1 MPQTVLITGANRG
14 IGLEMTKQ
22 AAARGNT
29 IIACTRNAMEAPA
42 LVALARDNPAIT
54 VLGLDVTAEGDIK
67 QIAAGMRRK
76 VDLLVCNA
84 GVLDSYGGLDDL
96 ARNSRAIETVLMT
109 NIAGVYFTVRSF
121 LPHLMMAVETKEIQ
135 TDNNDTT
142 RADSMTGRIAII
154 SSIMGSQTLSAANAP
169 IYRASKAAATNLARS
184 FAVELAPRGIAVGA
198 YHPGWVRTD
207 MGGPNADVAPADSAA
222 GLLQRFDSLSLE
234 TTGVYETYDGIALP
248 F

>member
-1 MPQTVLITGANRG
+1 MTQTIMITGANRG
-14 IGLEMTKQ
+14 IGFEMTKQ
-22 AAARGNT
+22 AAAHGNA
-29 IIACTRNAMEAPA
+29 IIACARNVMEAPA
-42 LVALARDNPAIT
+42 LVALARNNPAIT
-54 VLGLDVTAEGDIK
+54 LLGLDVTAEGDMK

-84 GVLDSYGGLDDL
+84 GVLDSYGGLDDP

-109 NIAGVYFTVRSF
+109 NIAGVYFTVRAF
-121 LPHLMMAVETKEIQ
+121 LPHLLMTAETE
-135 TDNNDTT
+135 TSDSDT
-142 RADSMTGRIAII
+142 AKGDAMIGRIAII

-207 MGGPNADVAPADSAA
+207 MGGPNADVAPVDSAA
-222 GLLQRFDSLSLE
+222 GLLERFDLLSLE
-234 TTGVYETYDGIALP
+234 TTG
-248 F
+248 

>member
-1 MPQTVLITGANRG
+1 MPQTIMITGANRG
-14 IGLEMTKQ
+14 IGFEMTKQ
-22 AAARGNT
+22 AAARGDT
-29 IIACTRNAMEAPA
+29 IIACARNVMEAPA
-42 LVALARDNPAIT
+42 LVALARDNSAIT
-54 VLGLDVTAEGDIK
+54 LLGLDVTAEGDMK

-76 VDLLVCNA
+76 VDLLICNA
-84 GVLDSYGGLDDL
+84 GVLDSYGGLDDP

-109 NIAGVYFTVRSF
+109 NIAGVYFTVRAF
-121 LPHLMMAVETKEIQ
+121 LPHLLMAAETET
-135 TDNNDTT
+135 TDSDTT
-142 RADSMTGRIAII
+142 KADVMIGRIAII

-222 GLLQRFDSLSLE
+222 GLLQRFDFLSLE
-234 TTGVYETYDGIALP
+234 TTGIYETYDGTALP

>member
-1 MPQTVLITGANRG
+1 MTQTIMITGANRG
-14 IGLEMTKQ
+14 IGFEMTKQ

-29 IIACTRNAMEAPA
+29 IIACARNVMEAPA
-42 LVALARDNPAIT
+42 LVALARNNPAIT
-54 VLGLDVTAEGDIK
+54 LLGLDVTAEGDMK

-84 GVLDSYGGLDDL
+84 GVLDSYGGLDDP

-109 NIAGVYFTVRSF
+109 NIAGVYFTVRAF
-121 LPHLMMAVETKEIQ
+121 LPHLLMTAETE
-135 TDNNDTT
+135 TSDSDT
-142 RADSMTGRIAII
+142 AKGNAMIGRIAII

-222 GLLQRFDSLSLE
+222 GLLQRFALLSLE
-234 TTGVYETYDGIALP
+234 TSGIYESYDGTALP

>member
-1 MPQTVLITGANRG
+1 MTQTIMITGANRG
-14 IGLEMTKQ
+14 IGFEMTKQ
-22 AAARGNT
+22 AAARGDT
-29 IIACTRNAMEAPA
+29 IIACARNVMEAPA
-42 LVALARDNPAIT
+42 LVALARGNPAIT
-54 VLGLDVTAEGDIK
+54 LLGLDVTAEGDMK

-76 VDLLVCNA
+76 VDMLVCNA
-84 GVLDSYGGLDDL
+84 GVLDSYGGLDDP

-109 NIAGVYFTVRSF
+109 NIAGVYFTVRAF
-121 LPHLMMAVETKEIQ
+121 LPHLLMAAETET
-135 TDNNDTT
+135 TDSDTSK
-142 RADSMTGRIAII
+142 ADTMIGRIAII

-222 GLLQRFDSLSLE
+222 GLLQRFDLLSLE
-234 TTGVYETYDGIALP
+234 TTGIYETYDGTALP

>member
-1 MPQTVLITGANRG
+1 MTQTIMITGANRG
-14 IGLEMTKQ
+14 IGFEMTKQ
-22 AAARGNT
+22 AAARGDT
-29 IIACTRNAMEAPA
+29 IIACARNVMEAPA
-42 LVALARDNPAIT
+42 LVALAHDNPAIT
-54 VLGLDVTAEGDIK
+54 LLGLDVTAEGDMK
-67 QIAAGMRRK
+67 QIATGMRRK

-84 GVLDSYGGLDDL
+84 GVLDSYGGLDDP

-109 NIAGVYFTVRSF
+109 NIAGVYFTVRAF
-121 LPHLMMAVETKEIQ
+121 LPHLLMTAETE
-135 TDNNDTT
+135 TTNSDTT
-142 RADSMTGRIAII
+142 KADVMIGRIAII

-222 GLLQRFDSLSLE
+222 GLLQRFDLLSLE
-234 TTGVYETYDGIALP
+234 TTGIYETYDGTALP

>member
-1 MPQTVLITGANRG
+1 MTQTIMITGANRG
-14 IGLEMTKQ
+14 IGFEMTKQ
-22 AAARGNT
+22 AAARGDT
-29 IIACTRNAMEAPA
+29 IIACARNVMEAPA

-54 VLGLDVTAEGDIK
+54 LLGLDVTAEGDMK

-84 GVLDSYGGLDDL
+84 GVLDSYGGLDDP

-109 NIAGVYFTVRSF
+109 NIAGVYFTVRAF
-121 LPHLMMAVETKEIQ
+121 LPHLLMTAETET
-135 TDNNDTT
+135 TDSDTT
-142 RADSMTGRIAII
+142 KADAMIGRIAII

-222 GLLQRFDSLSLE
+222 GLLQRFDLLSLE
-234 TTGVYETYDGIALP
+234 TTGIYETYDGTALP

>member
-1 MPQTVLITGANRG
+1 MTQTLMITGANRG
-14 IGLEMTKQ
+14 IGFEMTKQ
-22 AAARGNT
+22 AAARGDT
-29 IIACTRNAMEAPA
+29 IIACARNVMEAPA

-54 VLGLDVTAEGDIK
+54 LLGLDVTAEGDMK

-76 VDLLVCNA
+76 VDLLICNA
-84 GVLDSYGGLDDL
+84 GVLDSYGGLDDP

-109 NIAGVYFTVRSF
+109 NIAGVYFTVRAF
-121 LPHLMMAVETKEIQ
+121 LPHLLITTETET
-135 TDNNDTT
+135 TDSDIIKADT
-142 RADSMTGRIAII
+142 MIGRIAII

-222 GLLQRFDSLSLE
+222 GLLQRFDLLSLE
-234 TTGVYETYDGIALP
+234 TTGIYETYDGTALP

>member
-1 MPQTVLITGANRG
+1 MTQTIMITGANRG
-14 IGLEMTKQ
+14 IGFEMTKQ
-22 AAARGNT
+22 AAARGDT
-29 IIACTRNAMEAPA
+29 IIACARNVMEAPA

-54 VLGLDVTAEGDIK
+54 LLGLDVTAEGDMK

-84 GVLDSYGGLDDL
+84 GVLDSYGGLDDP

-109 NIAGVYFTVRSF
+109 NIAGVYFTVRAF
-121 LPHLMMAVETKEIQ
+121 LPHLLMTAETVKTET
-135 TDNNDTT
+135 TDNHTT
-142 RADSMTGRIAII
+142 HANSMIGRIAII

-207 MGGPNADVAPADSAA
+207 MGGPNADVAAADSAA
-222 GLLQRFDSLSLE
+222 GLLQRFDLLSLE
-234 TTGVYETYDGIALP
+234 TTGIYETYEGTALP

>member
-1 MPQTVLITGANRG
+1 MPQTIMITGANRG
-14 IGLEMTKQ
+14 IGFEMTKQ
-22 AAARGNT
+22 AAARGDT
-29 IIACTRNAMEAPA
+29 IIACARNVMEAPA

-54 VLGLDVTAEGDIK
+54 LLGLDVTAEGDMK

-76 VDLLVCNA
+76 VDLLICNA
-84 GVLDSYGGLDDL
+84 GVLDSYGGLDDP

-109 NIAGVYFTVRSF
+109 NIAGVYFTVRAF
-121 LPHLMMAVETKEIQ
+121 LPHLLMAAETET
-135 TDNNDTT
+135 TDSDTT
-142 RADSMTGRIAII
+142 KADVMIGRIAII

-222 GLLQRFDSLSLE
+222 GLLQRFDLLSLE
-234 TTGVYETYDGIALP
+234 TTGIYETYDGTALP

>member
-1 MPQTVLITGANRG
+1 MPKTVMITGANRG
-14 IGLEMTKQ
+14 IGFEMTKQ
-22 AAARGNT
+22 AAARGDK
-29 IIACTRNAMEAPA
+29 IIACARNVMEAPA
-42 LVALARDNPAIT
+42 LVALARDNPTIT
-54 VLGLDVTAEGDIK
+54 LLGLDVTAEGDMK

-84 GVLDSYGGLDDL
+84 GVLDSYGGLDDP

-109 NIAGVYFTVRSF
+109 NIAGVYFTVHAF
-121 LPHLMMAVETKEIQ
+121 LPHLLMAAETET
-135 TDNNDTT
+135 TDSDATSADT
-142 RADSMTGRIAII
+142 MIGRIAII

-207 MGGPNADVAPADSAA
+207 MGGPNADVTPADSAA
-222 GLLQRFDSLSLE
+222 RLLQRFDLLSLE
-234 TTGVYETYDGIALP
+234 TSGIYESYDGTALP

>member
-1 MPQTVLITGANRG
+1 MPQTIMITGANRG
-14 IGLEMTKQ
+14 IGFEMTKQ
-22 AAARGNT
+22 AAARGDT
-29 IIACTRNAMEAPA
+29 IIACARNIMEAPA
-42 LVALARDNPAIT
+42 LVALARDNSAIT
-54 VLGLDVTAEGDIK
+54 LLGLDVTAEGDMK

-76 VDLLVCNA
+76 VDLLICNA
-84 GVLDSYGGLDDL
+84 GVLDSYGGLDDP

-109 NIAGVYFTVRSF
+109 NIAGVYFTVRAF
-121 LPHLMMAVETKEIQ
+121 LPHLLMTAETKT
-135 TDNNDTT
+135 TDSDTIK
-142 RADSMTGRIAII
+142 ADTMIGRIAII

-222 GLLQRFDSLSLE
+222 GLLQRFDLLSLE
-234 TTGVYETYDGIALP
+234 TTGIYETYDGTALP

>member
-1 MPQTVLITGANRG
+1 MSQTVLITGANRG
-14 IGLEMTKQ
+14 IGFEMTKQ
-22 AAARGNT
+22 AAARGNK
-29 IIACTRNAMEAPA
+29 IIACTRNAMETPA

-54 VLGLDVTAEGDIK
+54 VLGLDVTAEGDMK

-84 GVLDSYGGLDDL
+84 GVLDSYGGLDDPE
-96 ARNSRAIETVLMT
+96 RNSRAIETVLMT

-121 LPHLMMAVETKEIQ
+121 LPHLMMAAETGETK
-135 TDNNDTT
+135 TNPNHKT
-142 RADSMTGRIAII
+142 RAARMTGRIAII

-184 FAVELAPRGIAVGA
+184 FAVELAPRGVAVGA

-207 MGGPNADVAPADSAA
+207 MGGPNADVVPADSAA

-234 TTGVYETYDGIALP
+234 TTGVYETYDGTALP

>member
-1 MPQTVLITGANRG
+1 MTKTIMITGANRG
-14 IGLEMTKQ
+14 IGFEMTKQ
-22 AAARGNT
+22 AAARGDT
-29 IIACTRNAMEAPA
+29 IIACARNVMEAPA

-54 VLGLDVTAEGDIK
+54 LLGLDVTAEGDMK
-67 QIAAGMRRK
+67 QIAAGMHRK

-84 GVLDSYGGLDDL
+84 GVLDSYGGLDDP

-109 NIAGVYFTVRSF
+109 NIAGVYFTVRAF
-121 LPHLMMAVETKEIQ
+121 LPHLLMAAETET
-135 TDNNDTT
+135 TDSDTT
-142 RADSMTGRIAII
+142 KADVMIGRIAII

-222 GLLQRFDSLSLE
+222 GLLQRFDFLSLE
-234 TTGVYETYDGIALP
+234 TTGIYETYDGTALP